1 MCSELYLVVS
11 HNLQNCILSLTQLRV
26 ISVLNFEHVFF
37 RIDPNDVDNV
47 ACLGARYNTSVVD
60 VLLAGYTNAASLVDR
75 RLLVLALGCVVD
87 ANSVQK

>member
-1 MCSELYLVVS
+1 MYLHLERQS
-11 HNLQNCILSLTQLRV
+11 CILSLIKPCFLCV
-26 ISVLNFEHVFF
+26 FNVELVLF

-60 VLLAGYTNAASLVDR
+60 VLLAGYTNEPSLANQ
-75 RLLVLALGCVVD
+75 RLFVLSLGCIVD